1 MESCNYLY
9 SLNYPKFE
17 KELCSLEVKSLFN
30 KLMDDKV
37 FITNIKIDPSV
48 SPFLRNRL
56 EVLFSHS
63 SFIELVALI
72 DHEELHATDFMVK
85 YVKLY
90 DQDPSFQMRRSYC
103 KQLGFKIHGDPLYIS
118 PKETFGITFYKGM
131 WYFGRLKQNDITWKE
146 HKDKPYS
153 YSSSIGINIAKA
165 LVNIAGNGD
174 MSKRIVDP
182 CCGVGTVLLEGVFA
196 GYSILGWEIN
206 RKIAEAARGNLKH
219 FNYNA
224 QVITGDIKDIDEVFD
239 ASIIDLPYGNFS
251 MTTQEELQSILK
263 NAKRISK
270 KMVIVSAK
278 DISEEI
284 KNENLA
290 ILGRCEVVKNKN
302 NDFTRYIWVCIS
314 KAGDL

>member
-1 MESCNYLY
+1 MELCNYLY
-9 SLNYPKFE
+9 SLNYPEFE
-17 KELCSLEVKSLFN
+17 KELCALEVKSLFN
-30 KLMDDKV
+30 DSMGDKV
-37 FITNIKIDPSV
+37 FFTNTKIDPSV
-48 SPFLRNRL
+48 SPFLRNRI

-63 SFIELVALI
+63 SFKELVELV
-72 DHEELHATDFMVK
+72 DSEELHATDFMVK

-103 KQLGFKIHGDPLYIS
+103 KQLGSIIHGEPLYIS
-118 PKETFGITFYKGM
+118 PKKIFGITFYKEM
-131 WYFGRLKQNDITWKE
+131 WYFGVLTQNDIIWKE
-146 HKDKPYS
+146 HRDKPYS
-153 YSSSIGINIAKA
+153 YSSSIGINIAKV

-182 CCGVGTVLLEGVFA
+182 CCGVGTVLLESAFA
-196 GYSILGWEIN
+196 GYSIKGWEIN
-206 RKIAEAARGNLKH
+206 GKVAENARGNLKH
-219 FNYNA
+219 FNCNV

-270 KMVIVSAK
+270 KTILVSAK

-284 KNENLA
+284 KNENLV
-290 ILGRCEVVKNKN
+290 ILDRCEVVKNKN
-302 NDFTRYIWVCIS
+302 NDFTRYVWVCE
-314 KAGDL
+314 